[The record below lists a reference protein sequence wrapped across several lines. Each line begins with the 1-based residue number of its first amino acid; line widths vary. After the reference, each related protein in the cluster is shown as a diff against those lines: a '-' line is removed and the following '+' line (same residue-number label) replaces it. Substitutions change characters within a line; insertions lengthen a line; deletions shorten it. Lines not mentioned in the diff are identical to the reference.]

1 MAHER
6 PPPVPDGGRVAVL
19 APSAPVPTAR
29 LDRVADRLRSVF
41 GLEAVLYPTA
51 RRDPDDGPAPPAER
65 AEELMRAFADPAVDA
80 VLSATGGDDQL
91 RVLDHL
97 DPERLRRNPTRFFG
111 YSDNDNFRLFLWRL
125 GQVSWGLAAHP
136 DLAVD
141 PEIRPYVRDHFSRAL
156 FGELGT
162 VSPAAEWTDEWFDF
176 ESGEPRS
183 WRDSPGWWW
192 RDHGPVAGPVWG
204 GTLSILRWQL
214 CADRYLPAPERL
226 DGAVLAVET
235 AETLPPAR
243 EVGYVLR
250 SLGERGWLGRFDGL
264 LVGRPRAHNPVS
276 PRERSFD
283 DYRTSIRD
291 HAETQ
296 LARYA
301 PETTA
306 VFDVDFGHTS
316 PVFPLPLGATARLE
330 PDEGTITFE

>member
-1 MAHER
+1 
-6 PPPVPDGGRVAVL
+6 VG
-19 APSAPVPTAR
+19 TTR
-29 LDRVADRLRSVF
+29 LDRAADRLESVF
-41 GLEAVLYPTA
+41 GVETVLYPTA
-51 RRDPDDGPAPPAER
+51 HRDPDDGPAPASER

-111 YSDNDNFRLFLWRL
+111 YSDNDNLRLFLWRL
-125 GQVSWGLAAHP
+125 GQVSWGVTAHP

-141 PEIRPYVRDHFSRAL
+141 PELHPYVREHLSRAL

-162 VSPAAEWTDEWFDF
+162 VSPATEWTDEWFDF
-176 ESGEPRS
+176 ETGAPRS
-183 WRDSPGWWW
+183 WRDAPGWTW
-192 RDHGPVAGPVWG
+192 RDRGPAAGPVWG
-204 GTLSILRWQL
+204 GTLSVLRWQL

-226 DGAVLAVET
+226 DGAILAVET
-235 AETLPPAR
+235 SETLPPAR
-243 EVGYVLR
+243 QVGYLLR

-264 LVGRPRAHNPVS
+264 LVGRPRAHNPAS
-276 PRERSFD
+276 PRDRAFD
-283 DYRTSIRD
+283 DYRTAISD
-291 HAETQ
+291 HVETQ

-330 PDEGTITFE
+330 PAAGTITFA